1 MTSKYKMPMLCL
13 FTQTF
18 LLQQKQ
24 HIMKRIRFMLLV
36 FFYFSTALGA
46 QRPAIEQVANA
57 PTDTRDSVAPFTLGQ
72 HDLNDGQANGSSLAL
87 RVCVRSWCY
96 EAPLT
101 RWSCTI
107 TITHAQLPTVTLQVS
122 EEEPVDEQGC
132 RLIELP
138 ALPPPV
144 TIGVTPSKDNDH
156 VNGLDLHDLFLIN
169 YYVIGMRS
177 LPLPYGPIAADA
189 NNSRSVTTFD
199 IVELRKLLF
208 NNYKKLPS
216 NTSWRFVDADF
227 VFPEIENPFR
237 TLFPEN
243 KTITPA
249 DTASLLQVLFTAVKI
264 GDVDCTALPDFQPG
278 DDGAPERSA
287 LPGNALTVDAQE
299 EFIYRLWPNPTM
311 RDATLW
317 VLLEEDVYHLSV
329 WDARG
334 RLCWETHATATADG
348 LQTIHLPAEAFPA
361 AGAYIWRLTMGKT
374 VLTGKIQRL

>member
-1 MTSKYKMPMLCL
+1 
-13 FTQTF
+13 
-18 LLQQKQ
+18 
-24 HIMKRIRFMLLV
+24 MKRTRFLLLV
-36 FFYFSTALGA
+36 FLSLPAVLWA
-46 QRPAIEQVANA
+46 QRPFAEQALK
-57 PTDTRDSVAPFTLGQ
+57 TLTTTPDGNV
-72 HDLNDGQANGSSLAL
+72 HHAFKENDLNEGQVNGNNLSL
-87 RVCVRSWCY
+87 RVCARSWCY

-107 TITHAQLPTVTLQVS
+107 TITHAQLPTVTLQVP

-144 TIGVTPSKDNDH
+144 TVSATPSKDNDPA
-156 VNGLDLHDLFLIN
+156 NGLDLHDLFLIN
-169 YYVIGMRS
+169 YHVIGMRS

-243 KTITPA
+243 KTMAPA
-249 DTASLLQVLFTAVKI
+249 DTASLLEVLFIAVKI

-278 DDGAPERSA
+278 DDGAPGRSA
-287 LPGNALTVDAQE
+287 LPESALTVDAHE
-299 EFIYRLWPNPTM
+299 VFTYRLWPNPTM

-317 VLLEEDVYHLSV
+317 VSFEEGVYHLSV

-334 RLCWETHATATADG
+334 RLCWETHAAAAASG

-361 AGAYIWRLTMGKT
+361 AGTYIWRLATGQA